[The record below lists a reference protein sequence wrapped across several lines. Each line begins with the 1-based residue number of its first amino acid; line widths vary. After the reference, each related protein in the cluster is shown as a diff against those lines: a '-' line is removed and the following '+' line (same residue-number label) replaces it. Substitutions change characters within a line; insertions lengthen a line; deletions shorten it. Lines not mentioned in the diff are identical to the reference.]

1 MAKRNSTAFDVAL
14 NETERLNLAHD
25 LCREIEDAISARS
38 EMIADGGLID
48 LFDWFYEQG
57 RSAPEDR
64 PFPGAADLT
73 STIITENV
81 DAMRARLVKGISAEP
96 FCTVDGWGA
105 DAQKAQFVEA
115 FHEWQVEETGL
126 KAELAK
132 AIHGA
137 LLEDC
142 QIVEVRERIETR
154 RVVEELDVALQ
165 LDPVTQGPVFDTES
179 GQPLFQV
186 DPETGDLRL
195 AQAGEPSAKI
205 RRDYVKAKRL
215 GPEFDVIS
223 MKEFVFLPSH
233 AKNLRQVYGYAYRF
247 WSRVPE
253 LEEMARDGVYDHD
266 ALEQIGRESD
276 RGESTVAPVVN
287 APTSSTSD
295 AAKEKELFQV
305 SLKRDLDGD
314 GREEWYIVTLSL
326 KQRVILRLK
335 LDTFAMKVGKSRC
348 VPIVLF
354 PRRNSVYGYSYA
366 GDKLLTL
373 AEEDTAL
380 RNASADKN
388 ALATNAPMTVLQGSA
403 WDPNEQPFGIGRVIT
418 VRNHDEIKQ
427 LQVGD
432 VPQSLVWLRR
442 DVMALKERVGGLAD
456 TAIGTQAQESR
467 TLGENNMVAAASAVR
482 VEEPL
487 NNLRQAIAQIMQLAH
502 AVWIETVEADGR
514 GVDAPDSIIANLE
527 ASGAMLKGG
536 RFTAEQLT
544 GRFRF
549 KPYGSVDTADN
560 GMRMQ
565 YFNQSLMTLG
575 NLAKLFP
582 AYGQIFQNPDVA
594 RSILQEWGRV
604 FKVRDPNVFLKA
616 AQSAQGMPPAQLPQA
631 GGPDAAGG
639 LPPSPGDPQGGPP
652 DIAAMLQA
660 LTGGAPN

>member
-1 MAKRNSTAFDVAL
+1 MAKRKSDAFDVQMSEA
-14 NETERLNLAHD
+14 ERNNLAHD

-38 EMIADGGLID
+38 EMIADDGLID
-48 LFDWFYEQG
+48 MYDWFYEQG
-57 RSAPEDR
+57 RSNPEDR

-96 FCTVDGWGA
+96 FCTVDGWGK

-137 LLEDC
+137 LIEDC
-142 QIVEVRERIETR
+142 QVIEVRERIETR
-154 RVVEELDVALQ
+154 RMVEELDVAIETDPETGGPI
-165 LDPVTQGPVFDTES
+165 LDAES
-179 GQPLFQV
+179 GRPLFKR
-186 DPETGDLRL
+186 DPETGDFLP
-195 AQAGEPSAKI
+195 AEDGQPAAKI
-205 RRDYVKAKRL
+205 RRDYTKAKRL
-215 GPEFDVIS
+215 GPEFDTIS

-233 AKNLRQVYGYAYRF
+233 AKNHRQVYGYAYRF
-247 WSRVPE
+247 WSRLPE
-253 LEEMARDGVYDHD
+253 LEEQAADGVYDAD
-266 ALEQIGRESD
+266 ALDAIGRESD
-276 RGESTVAPVVN
+276 RGESSVAPVVSG
-287 APTSSTSD
+287 PTTSTTD
-295 AAKEKELFQV
+295 AAKEKELYQV

-314 GREEWYIVTLSL
+314 GREEWYVITLSL
-326 KQRVILRLK
+326 KQRVILRCK

-418 VRNHDEIKQ
+418 VRSHDEIKQ
-427 LQVGD
+427 LQVND

-456 TAIGTQAQESR
+456 TAIGTQSSEAR

-502 AVWIETVEADGR
+502 AIWIETVEADTR
-514 GVDAPDSIIANLE
+514 GVDAPDSVIAGLE
-527 ASGAMLKGG
+527 ASGAELQGG
-536 RFTAEQLT
+536 RFTAEQLK

-560 GMRMQ
+560 NMRMQ

-582 AYGQIFQNPDVA
+582 AYGQIFQNQDVA

-604 FKVRDPNVFLKA
+604 FKVRDPNVFMKA
-616 AQSAQGMPPAQLPQA
+616 ALAPPPAQLPQA
-631 GGPDAAGG
+631 GGQDMAGG
-639 LPPSPGDPQGGPP
+639 TPPQPDGAGGQPSELAALLQSLGGGSP
-652 DIAAMLQA
+652 
-660 LTGGAPN
+660 N

>member
-1 MAKRNSTAFDVAL
+1 MAKRKSDAFDVQMSEA
-14 NETERLNLAHD
+14 ERNNLAHD

-48 LFDWFYEQG
+48 LYDWFYEQG
-57 RSAPEDR
+57 RSNPEDR

-96 FCTVDGWGA
+96 FCTVDGWGK

-137 LLEDC
+137 LIEDC
-142 QIVEVRERIETR
+142 QVIEVRERIETR
-154 RVVEELDVALQ
+154 RMVEELDVAIE
-165 LDPVTQGPVFDTES
+165 T
-179 GQPLFQV
+179 
-186 DPETGDLRL
+186 DPETGGPILDAETGRPLFKRDQETGDFL
-195 AQAGEPSAKI
+195 PAEDGQPAAKI
-205 RRDYVKAKRL
+205 RRDYTKAKRL
-215 GPEFDVIS
+215 GPEFDTIS

-233 AKNLRQVYGYAYRF
+233 AKNHRQVYGYAYRF
-247 WSRVPE
+247 WSRLPE
-253 LEEMARDGVYDHD
+253 LEEQAADGVYDAD
-266 ALEQIGRESD
+266 ALDAIGRESD
-276 RGESTVAPVVN
+276 RGESSVAPVVSG
-287 APTSSTSD
+287 PTTSTTD
-295 AAKEKELFQV
+295 AAKEKELYQV

-314 GREEWYIVTLSL
+314 GREEWYVITLSL
-326 KQRVILRLK
+326 KQRVILRCK

-418 VRNHDEIKQ
+418 VRSHDEIKQ
-427 LQVGD
+427 LQVND

-456 TAIGTQAQESR
+456 TAIGTQSSESR

-502 AVWIETVEADGR
+502 AIWIETVEADTR
-514 GVDAPDSIIANLE
+514 GVDAPDSVIASLE
-527 ASGAMLKGG
+527 ASGSELQGG
-536 RFTAEQLT
+536 RFTAEQLK

-560 GMRMQ
+560 NMRMQ

-582 AYGQIFQNPDVA
+582 AYGQIFQNQDVA

-604 FKVRDPNVFLKA
+604 FKVRDPNVFMKA
-616 AQSAQGMPPAQLPQA
+616 ALAPPPAQLPQA
-631 GGPDAAGG
+631 GGQDMAGG
-639 LPPSPGDPQGGPP
+639 TPPQPDVAGGPP
-652 DIAAMLQA
+652 PELAALLQS
-660 LTGGAPN
+660 LGGGSPN

>member
-1 MAKRNSTAFDVAL
+1 MAKRKSDAFDVQMSEA
-14 NETERLNLAHD
+14 ERNNLAHD

-38 EMIADGGLID
+38 EVIADGGLID
-48 LFDWFYEQG
+48 LYDWFYEQG
-57 RSAPEDR
+57 RSNPEDR

-96 FCTVDGWGA
+96 FCTVDGWGK

-137 LLEDC
+137 LIEDC
-142 QIVEVRERIETR
+142 QVIEVRERIETR
-154 RVVEELDVALQ
+154 RMVEELDVAIETDPETGGPI
-165 LDPVTQGPVFDTES
+165 LDAES
-179 GQPLFQV
+179 GRPLFKR
-186 DPETGDLRL
+186 DPETGDFLP
-195 AQAGEPSAKI
+195 AEDGQPAAKI
-205 RRDYVKAKRL
+205 RRDYTKAKRL
-215 GPEFDVIS
+215 GPEFDTIS

-233 AKNLRQVYGYAYRF
+233 AKNHRQVYGYAYRF
-247 WSRVPE
+247 WSRLPE
-253 LEEMARDGVYDHD
+253 LEEQAADGVYDAD
-266 ALEQIGRESD
+266 ALDAIGRESD
-276 RGESTVAPVVN
+276 RGESSVAPVVSG
-287 APTSSTSD
+287 PTTSTTD
-295 AAKEKELFQV
+295 AAKEKELYQV

-314 GREEWYIVTLSL
+314 GREEWYVITLSL
-326 KQRVILRLK
+326 KQRVILRCK

-418 VRNHDEIKQ
+418 VRSHDEIKQ
-427 LQVGD
+427 LQVND

-456 TAIGTQAQESR
+456 TAIGTQSSESR

-502 AVWIETVEADGR
+502 AIWIETVEADTR
-514 GVDAPDSIIANLE
+514 GVDAPDSVIAGLE
-527 ASGAMLKGG
+527 AAGAELQGG
-536 RFTAEQLT
+536 RFTAEQLK

-560 GMRMQ
+560 NMRMQ

-582 AYGQIFQNPDVA
+582 AYGQIFQNQDVA

-604 FKVRDPNVFLKA
+604 FKVRDPNVFMKA
-616 AQSAQGMPPAQLPQA
+616 ALAPMPAQLPQA
-631 GGPDAAGG
+631 GGQDMAGG
-639 LPPSPGDPQGGPP
+639 TPPQPGQPDGAGGPP
-652 DIAAMLQA
+652 PELAALLQS
-660 LTGGAPN
+660 LGGNVN